1 MKTIGYKTYPAYTEP
16 QIPMMFLIKDLN
28 EQFLIRM
35 YFVYSSELAEKGNV
49 IPYYAFFA
57 TGMTKDD
64 IERKRDDWRSF
75 PSKATRPLRK
85 HSGKKYFCK

>member
-1 MKTIGYKTYPAYTEP
+1 ML
-16 QIPMMFLIKDLN
+16 LIRYLN
-28 EQFLIRM
+28 RLFLIRI
-35 YFVYSSELAEKGNV
+35 FWVHSSELAEKGNV

-75 PSKATRPLRK
+75 PSKATRPLRQ
-85 HSGKKYFCK
+85 HSGMKYLIFGPKLV

>member
-1 MKTIGYKTYPAYTEP
+1 
-16 QIPMMFLIKDLN
+16 MFLIRDLN
-28 EQFLIRM
+28 RLFLIRI
-35 YFVYSSELAEKGNV
+35 FWLHSSELAEKGNV

-85 HSGKKYFCK
+85 HSGKKYLT

>member
-1 MKTIGYKTYPAYTEP
+1 MEP

-28 EQFLIRM
+28 GQFLIKM

-75 PSKATRPLRK
+75 P
-85 HSGKKYFCK
+85 

>member
-1 MKTIGYKTYPAYTEP
+1 MPI
-16 QIPMMFLIKDLN
+16 MFLIKDLTDS
-28 EQFLIRM
+28 FFIRM
-35 YFVYSSELAEKGNV
+35 NFVYSSELAEKGNV

-57 TGMTKDD
+57 TRMTKDD

-85 HSGKKYFCK
+85 HSGIKY

>member
-1 MKTIGYKTYPAYTEP
+1 MVIY
-16 QIPMMFLIKDLN
+16 
-28 EQFLIRM
+28 
-35 YFVYSSELAEKGNV
+35 VYGSELAEKGNV

-75 PSKATRPLRK
+75 PSKATRPLRRQ
-85 HSGKKYFCK
+85 HSVQGFHLKLHGPMISV